1 MLQIT
6 IPAREMFDERTSTFY
21 TIPKTV
27 LNLEH
32 SLLSIRKWE
41 SKWKIPFL
49 HNEKVTIEQ
58 SIDYVRCMTLN
69 QNVDP
74 IVYMMITNKN
84 LEEIREYIND
94 PMTATTF
101 SDNSQKSA
109 RKQVVTSEIIYYWMI
124 SYGIPFE
131 AQKWHINQLLTLIRV
146 CEIKNAPKKKMSR
159 KEILAQNRALNE
171 ARKNRRG
178 MSG

>member
-6 IPAREMFDERTSTFY
+6 VPAREMFDERTMTFY
-21 TIPKTV
+21 TTPRTV

-49 HNEKVTIEQ
+49 SDKEKTAEQ
-58 SIDYVRCMTLN
+58 SIDYIRCMTLN

-74 IVYMMITNKN
+74 IVYQSISNRN
-84 LEEIREYIND
+84 LTEIDKYIND
-94 PMTATTF
+94 SMTATTF
-101 SDNSQKSA
+101 SDNPNKSSRRQIITA
-109 RKQVVTSEIIYYWMI
+109 EIIYYWMI
-124 SYGIPFE
+124 SYDIPFE
-131 AQKWHINQLLTLIRV
+131 AQKWHLNQLLTLIRV

-171 ARKNRRG
+171 ARKNRR
-178 MSG
+178 